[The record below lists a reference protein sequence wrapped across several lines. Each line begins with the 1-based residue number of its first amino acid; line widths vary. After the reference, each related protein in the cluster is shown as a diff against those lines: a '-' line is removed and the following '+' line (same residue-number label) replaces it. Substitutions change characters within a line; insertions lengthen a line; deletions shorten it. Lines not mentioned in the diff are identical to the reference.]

1 MGRSAAENGPEI
13 RRRGQSAPREITE
26 DMVSIVSVLVP
37 SADRTTIRADLE
49 ETRSVEKTTV
59 RLLEKEKSK
68 QTTAQSQ
75 QTDEEIVARP
85 EEPKPED
92 WFNDRAQRELHK
104 KQQREK
110 MIAKARLRTRELAQ
124 KE

>member
-1 MGRSAAENGPEI
+1 
-13 RRRGQSAPREITE
+13 
-26 DMVSIVSVLVP
+26 MVSIVSVLVP
-37 SADRTTIRADLE
+37 SADRATIRADLE